1 MSEQE
6 LTELV
11 DIAHTVA
18 SQDELITVCHKILRS
33 VGKVLN
39 VDRASLFVYS
49 KDSLGNE
56 KLISHLFDITER
68 INILTENFVERN
80 HPTTSNVTFFVSLK
94 TKTMTR

>member
-1 MSEQE
+1 MMNEQE

-56 KLISHLFDITER
+56 KLISHLFDITE
-68 INILTENFVERN
+68 
-80 HPTTSNVTFFVSLK
+80 K
-94 TKTMTR
+94 G